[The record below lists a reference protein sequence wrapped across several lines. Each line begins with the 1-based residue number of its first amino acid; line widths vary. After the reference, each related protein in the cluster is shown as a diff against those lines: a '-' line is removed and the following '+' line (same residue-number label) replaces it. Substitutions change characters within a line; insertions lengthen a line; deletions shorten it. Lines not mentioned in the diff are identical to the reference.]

1 MEKGITSPN
10 QPYFSKKEPAAADV
24 EVDTL
29 NKKSEDGSDSQ
40 RIDEY
45 KVLSRLDGSIEML
58 KREVGNQKKTDAF
71 TILLLAIT
79 IFVGFST
86 AVYHS
91 SDKCAML
98 DYELAISVAKIVMR
112 IS

>member
-40 RIDEY
+40 RIDEIY
-45 KVLSRLDGSIEML
+45 KVLSRLDGSIEIL
-58 KREVGNQKKTDAF
+58 KREVGNQKKT
-71 TILLLAIT
+71 
-79 IFVGFST
+79 G
-86 AVYHS
+86 
-91 SDKCAML
+91 
-98 DYELAISVAKIVMR
+98 AISTW
-112 IS
+112 